1 MAHEA
6 AQQSKVLTLPTL
18 VFGLVEVRRI
28 TRELESLDEFLRG
41 MAIRRQTKFEMPRVS
56 RMLDALATENG
67 CDLLKGAHRA
77 LLMDFLKKVQEEAP
91 AIHMSF
97 AADPS
102 SGFTAKIVG
111 WLRAN
116 IHPLT
121 LLQIGLQPTIAAGC
135 VVRTT
140 NHVFDLSLRSKFAAQ
155 QQLLIDTLNK
165 SGLATQ
171 TVRPGVSGSVQQA
184 SAPAAAS
191 QLAASQNT
199 SSQAQGAA
207 Q

>member
-1 MAHEA
+1 MAHDA
-6 AQQSKVLTLPTL
+6 AQAKPMTLPTL
-18 VFGLVEVRRI
+18 VFGMVEVRRI

-56 RMLDALATENG
+56 RMLDALASENG
-67 CDLLKGAHRA
+67 CDLLKGAHRT
-77 LLMDFLKKVQEEAP
+77 LLMNFLKQVQANAP
-91 AIHMSF
+91 SIHMSF

-102 SGFTAKIVG
+102 SAFTAKIVG

-140 NHVFDLSLRSKFAAQ
+140 NHVLDLSLRSQFAAQ
-155 QQLLIDTLNK
+155 KQLLIDAINT
-165 SGLATQ
+165 SGVAPTQ
-171 TVRPGVSGSVQQA
+171 PSTVQTPP
-184 SAPAAAS
+184 APA
-191 QLAASQNT
+191 
-199 SSQAQGAA
+199 SQAQPAGVAK
-207 Q
+207 